1 MEDENYIYMLTVQ
14 TNAIRS
20 LFESLKDMIADA
32 NFEFTK
38 EGVKMVSMECNRKH
52 IDNSMALVYLTLD
65 GDKFDHYH
73 CSKDMCVGINLT
85 SIFKVLKSAKN
96 SDVIIFYI
104 SKANDTVLN
113 IMVSNN
119 SKNTKILNSIN
130 TLDIN
135 SEKVYIPDIEFDN
148 VITIPSGDF
157 QNHIRDLSILSDII
171 EIETKNNS
179 LILSSVGDFAS
190 KKIIIEEAMD
200 GIKLSK
206 ISESYN
212 KFNSK
217 YITLFTKGSNL
228 CSTIELYLKSGLPMI
243 IIYSIANL
251 GKIKFCLAPCY
262 TV

>member
-1 MEDENYIYMLTVQ
+1 MEEDNYLYFLTVQ
-14 TNAIRS
+14 TNPIRS

-38 EGVKMVSMECNRKH
+38 DGIKMVSMECNRKH

-65 GDKFDHYH
+65 ADKFDHYH
-73 CSKDMCVGINLT
+73 CSKNMCIGVNLT

-104 SKANDTVLN
+104 SKSNDTVLN

-135 SEKVYIPDIEFDN
+135 SEQVFIPDIEFDN
-148 VITIPSGDF
+148 VINIPSGDF

-171 EIETKNNS
+171 EIETNNNS
-179 LILSSVGDFAS
+179 LIMSSTGDFAS
-190 KKIIIEEAMD
+190 KKIMIEESKE

-206 ISESYN
+206 ITESYN
-212 KFNSK
+212 KFNAK

-228 CSTIELYLKSGLPMI
+228 CSNIELYLKTGLPMV

-251 GKIKFCLAPCY
+251 GKIKFCLAPCKE
-262 TV
+262 V